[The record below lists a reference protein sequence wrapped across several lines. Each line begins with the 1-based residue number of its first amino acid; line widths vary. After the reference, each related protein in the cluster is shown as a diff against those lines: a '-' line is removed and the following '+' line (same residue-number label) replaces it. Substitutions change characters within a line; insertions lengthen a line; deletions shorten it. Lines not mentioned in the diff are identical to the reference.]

1 MRILSKSIVCLL
13 LAATLFFISG
23 CGGGK
28 AVPTENEAKTA
39 IESHVITFANLSPN
53 IIISP
58 VKVTGIDS
66 FKLLETYN
74 ENYDFTKLADKFN
87 SQADLKYL
95 NVTKKSYK
103 GDWAIVKV
111 SYSVRFGNTSG
122 AGGVGPQDN
131 NTVGTQWF
139 LMQKPENGKWEVSMP
154 LTAAE

>member
-1 MRILSKSIVCLL
+1 MRILSRSIVSLL
-13 LAATLFFISG
+13 LAATLLFLYG

-53 IIISP
+53 IMISP

-66 FKLLETYN
+66 FKLLEKFD
-74 ENYDFTKLADKFN
+74 EDYDFTKLADKIN

-111 SYSVRFGNTSG
+111 SYVVRVADTSG
-122 AGGVGPQDN
+122 GVSQQDN
-131 NTVGTQWF
+131 NTVRTQWL
-139 LMQKPENGKWEVSMP
+139 LMQKPENGSWEVNMP